1 MRQSARGPVRPCVI
15 NRSVS
20 FSSVI
25 VIVKKA
31 GHFYV
36 HSRCGR
42 KGTIYE
48 PVWADLEDFQTIQIS
63 GLMWEDHMPDFVLK
77 ALNQCLP
84 SKEQEKSVLS
94 ASDPPCPNTL
104 EIPPTGIV
112 QPNHFL
118 IRNNRTGSGSLEE
131 GNVVF
136 FLFLTNFP
144 TGHQF

>member
-1 MRQSARGPVRPCVI
+1 
-15 NRSVS
+15 
-20 FSSVI
+20 
-25 VIVKKA
+25 
-31 GHFYV
+31 
-36 HSRCGR
+36 
-42 KGTIYE
+42 
-48 PVWADLEDFQTIQIS
+48 
-63 GLMWEDHMPDFVLK
+63 MWEDHMPDFVLK

-84 SKEQEKSVLS
+84 SKEQEESVLS

-112 QPNHFL
+112 EPNHFL

-136 FLFLTNFP
+136 FFLFLTNFP